1 MSHAGGAADSG
12 GGCACGGLGDRKSL
26 NPPLN
31 FAVNLKLKKSNT
43 VFLRKERVGGNVKI

>member
-1 MSHAGGAADSG
+1 MWGAGVQ
-12 GGCACGGLGDRKSL
+12 RKSL

-43 VFLRKERVGGNVKI
+43 VIKKEREGENVKM